1 MEAENAE
8 LRADIVSLR
17 TCAHADDDESVK
29 SIGRRLRRHAKRMGR
44 ERLAVLLLQALERD
58 LGAGVVGFRL
68 R

>member
-1 MEAENAE
+1 MKLRVEMTIVLDAEAEDA
-8 LRADIVSLR
+8 RDR
-17 TCAHADDDESVK
+17 F
-29 SIGRRLRRHAKRMGR
+29 RRLRRHAKRMGR